1 MPIITLPDGNNI
13 DFPNKV
19 TGLEVAE
26 KISKSLA
33 TQALIMSVDGELK
46 DLFFEINKD
55 SSVKIF
61 TSKDPE
67 GLEVI
72 RHDTAHI
79 MAMAV
84 QELFPG
90 TQVTI
95 GPVIENG
102 FYYDFARKEPFTSD
116 DLKKIEK
123 KMSEIIDRDVKTK
136 REVWK
141 RNEAIKHFKKIGEKY
156 KAEIIES
163 IPENE
168 ELSVYHH
175 GDTWHDLCRGPH
187 LASSGK
193 IGKAFK
199 LTKVSGAYWRGDS
212 NNEMLQRIYGTCWAS
227 KKELDDYL
235 HRLEEAE
242 KRDHRKLGKEMD
254 LFHFREESPGSVSVS
269 YTHLTLPTIITV

>member
-1 MPIITLPDGNNI
+1 MPKITLPDGNNI
-13 DFPNKV
+13 NFSKKV
-19 TGLEVAE
+19 TGIEVAE

-33 TQALIMSVDGELK
+33 KKALVMSVDGKLK
-46 DLFFEINKD
+46 DLYSEINKD

-102 FYYDFARKEPFTSD
+102 FFYDFVRKEPFTID
-116 DLKKIEK
+116 DLKNIEK
-123 KMSEIIDRDVKTK
+123 RMSEIIDKDVKTR
-136 REVWK
+136 REVWERK
-141 RNEAIKHFKKIGEKY
+141 KAISHFNKIGEKY

-168 ELSVYHH
+168 ELSIYHH

-187 LASSGK
+187 LESSGK

-212 NNEMLQRIYGTCWAS
+212 KNEMLQRIYGTSWATQ
-227 KKELDDYL
+227 KDLDEYLKE
-235 HRLEEAE
+235 
-242 KRDHRKLGKEMD
+242 
-254 LFHFREESPGSVSVS
+254 
-269 YTHLTLPTIITV
+269 

>member
-19 TGLEVAE
+19 TGLEVAQ

-33 TQALIMSVDGELK
+33 KQALVMSVDGELK
-46 DLFFEINKD
+46 DLYFEINKD

-61 TSKDPE
+61 TAKDPE

-84 QELFPG
+84 QELYPG

-102 FYYDFARKEPFTSD
+102 FYYDFARKEPFTTD
-116 DLKKIEK
+116 DLKNIEK
-123 KMSEIIDRDVKTK
+123 RMSEIIDKDVKTR
-136 REVWK
+136 REVWE
-141 RNEAIKHFKKIGEKY
+141 RERAINHFIKIGEKY

-163 IPENE
+163 IPGNE
-168 ELSVYHH
+168 ELSIYHH
-175 GDTWHDLCRGPH
+175 GETWHDLCRGPH
-187 LASSGK
+187 LISSGK

-199 LTKVSGAYWRGDS
+199 LMKVSEHIGEEIQIMKCY
-212 NNEMLQRIYGTCWAS
+212 
-227 KKELDDYL
+227 KEFMEQDGLL
-235 HRLEEAE
+235 R
-242 KRDHRKLGKEMD
+242 R
-254 LFHFREESPGSVSVS
+254 FR
-269 YTHLTLPTIITV
+269 